1 MNLAQTKQRLGESA
15 IEFITRWRSLNLQCM
30 EKISEFSVVQI
41 CYNNLI
47 PEIATFVGIA
57 EPRTFDGLVYK
68 ASNVEKQM
76 SQKNVIGKMI
86 QDLEKKSDTKKGDN
100 KRTPKKGDSMV
111 TFVKV
116 DKKNDNAKRK
126 EETKGMRRFSLKER
140 K

>member
-1 MNLAQTKQRLGESA
+1 
-15 IEFITRWRSLNLQCM
+15 M